1 MADTFPAR
9 PQATAEFIERVARYL
24 EDHGVAR
31 IGGRIYGYLL
41 TQDGPRS
48 LDHLVD
54 ALGASKG
61 SVSLNVRSLA
71 QEGLVERVTVPGDRK
86 DYYSLPAGGA
96 TRPLEL
102 LLTRVEQLNELY
114 AWGHANGEISSP
126 EARNRLRLTTPF
138 LAHVHQ
144 QTTQMLSEWRRRT
157 RGMGT

>member
-1 MADTFPAR
+1 MADAPQR

-24 EDHGVAR
+24 EDFGIAR

-48 LDHLVD
+48 LDQLVT

-61 SVSLNVRSLA
+61 SVSLNVRTLA
-71 QEGLVERVTVPGDRK
+71 ADQLIERVTVPGDRK
-86 DYYSLPAGGA
+86 DYYALPSGGA

-102 LLTRVEQLNELY
+102 LLERVVGLNELY
-114 AWGHANGEISSP
+114 AWGHANGEIKSA

-138 LAHVHQ
+138 LAHVHT
-144 QTTQMLSEWRRRT
+144 QTAQLLSEWRKRT
-157 RGMGT
+157 RGMA